1 MQKSMETDVHK
12 RNWILMVTDIWTH
25 KTPSHLIQHNGR
37 ILMVMGMATIGVTL
51 IGMILAS
58 LNGLVSSSLERYRLI
73 IVQIALVTR
82 LQMVSM
88 VVKMTMEM
96 EFQISSSNQKPMKPM
111 KPMMRTRL
119 KHLSIPMAMVFLTS
133 KTIVLQLHRA

>member
-88 VVKMTMEM
+88 VVKMMMEM
-96 EFQISSSNQKPMKPM
+96 EFQISSSNQKPM

>member
-37 ILMVMGMATIGVTL
+37 ILTVMGMATIGVTL

-73 IVQIALVTR
+73 IVQIALATR

-88 VVKMTMEM
+88 VVKMMMEM
-96 EFQISSSNQKPMKPM
+96 EFQISSSNQKPM

>member
-25 KTPSHLIQHNGR
+25 KTLSHLIQHNGR
-37 ILMVMGMATIGVTL
+37 ILTVMGMATIGVTL

-58 LNGLVSSSLERYRLI
+58 LNGLVSSSLERYWLI
-73 IVQIALVTR
+73 IVQIALATR

-88 VVKMTMEM
+88 VVKMMMEM
-96 EFQISSSNQKPMKPM
+96 EFQISSSNQKPM